1 MDLFLF
7 IKNKKLKLYFEET
20 LATLFFLGFLFSLY
34 CILVFGCAISDT
46 CAAAQGY

>member
-1 MDLFLF
+1 MFKLFLQ
-7 IKNKKLKLYFEET
+7 ET

-34 CILVFGCAISDT
+34 CILVFGCAISNT